1 MSAQAVIKEV
11 LEKADAAAFR
21 RHWGDIFPHLA
32 GKGPKTDAEAE
43 ISLHMARTQS
53 EWLADRKRC
62 YSHAWLIERG
72 LPSQLPDNLKAKA
85 DRLYPRVVEGVF
97 ISANSNSPLI
107 KPIAKLAQAA
117 MCDAVE
123 DAYAN
128 GDTAP
133 TLVRSRIQEAR
144 QRTFR
149 KLLGVG

>member
-1 MSAQAVIKEV
+1 MAGHSIIREV

-21 RHWGDIFPHLA
+21 RHWSDIFPHLA
-32 GKGPKTDAEAE
+32 DKGPKTNTEAE

-53 EWLADRKRC
+53 EWLDDRKRC
-62 YSHAWLIERG
+62 YSHAWLIERK

-97 ISANSNSPLI
+97 VSANSNSPLI

-128 GDTAP
+128 GDTEPAF
-133 TLVRSRIQEAR
+133 VRSRIQDAR
-144 QRTFR
+144 KRTFR
-149 KLLGVG
+149 KFLGV